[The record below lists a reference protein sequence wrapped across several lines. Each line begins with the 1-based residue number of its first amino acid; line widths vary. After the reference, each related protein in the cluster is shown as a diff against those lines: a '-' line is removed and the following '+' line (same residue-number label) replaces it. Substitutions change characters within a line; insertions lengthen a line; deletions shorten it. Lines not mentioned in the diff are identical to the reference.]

1 MLKVFESAEVLPVR
15 VLQKAGNHRFVAFVK
30 RVLQIM
36 QTDHQAR
43 GQTWSEVL
51 NEQSA
56 EVVLEYLPVD
66 TIGKYK

>member
-1 MLKVFESAEVLPVR
+1 
-15 VLQKAGNHRFVAFVK
+15 
-30 RVLQIM
+30 M